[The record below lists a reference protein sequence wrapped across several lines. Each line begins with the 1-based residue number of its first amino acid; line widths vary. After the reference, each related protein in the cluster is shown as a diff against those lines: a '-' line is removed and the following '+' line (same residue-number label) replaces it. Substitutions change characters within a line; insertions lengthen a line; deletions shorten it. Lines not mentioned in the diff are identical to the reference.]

1 MKFYVFL
8 EDQIGER
15 KAKCLGEVLPLS
27 SADERF
33 RRQWKI
39 VQDDDTNTTAEQIGF
54 HSTDAE
60 SVESVSSGHHS
71 TFMEDAQSA
80 NQNRVTWTNLAR
92 ACKRYNL
99 LDRAG
104 AAVATCALQDIGM
117 IDQEN
122 NTFVI
127 DLSKLRR
134 EREQCRKE
142 IQEKEMEN
150 FKLINGLYFDGRKD
164 ATLMM
169 AKAPTGKSFI
179 TTELE
184 EHYVLVGEPGGYY
197 LTHLSPPN
205 GKGRVLA
212 KEIFDSISDTELCRN
227 LMILG
232 SDGTASMTGRF
243 NDCIR
248 AMEELVQKPLQ
259 WAICLLHTNELP
271 LHVFTKLDG
280 TTKSPDSFSGPI
292 GSKLDGSVSEWP
304 VVQFKRIINPNFPEL
319 PQCIVDDLDTDQK
332 YAYQMCTAIMIGSV
346 EPDLQYLEVGPIV
359 HSRGLTLACRI
370 LRFYVSQSKPSTNL
384 KHLVQFCMEVYFPS
398 WFEIKRKHTIVDG
411 AKNFFNIVNH
421 VTKLPN
427 AQICTVALNVLQ
439 RNAYFVHPK
448 MFYWEC

>member
-1 MKFYVFL
+1 MSSDDYAFL
-8 EDQIGER
+8 EDQKGEC

-33 RRQWKI
+33 RRQSKI
-39 VQDDDTNTTAEQIGF
+39 VQDDDTNTTAEQVGF

-71 TFMEDAQSA
+71 TFIEDAQSA
-80 NQNRVTWTNLAR
+80 NQNRVKWTNLAR
-92 ACKRYNL
+92 ACERYNL
-99 LDRAG
+99 SNHAG

-127 DLSKLRR
+127 DRSKLRR
-134 EREQCRKE
+134 ERERCRKE

-164 ATLMM
+164 ATQMM
-169 AKAPTGKSFI
+169 AKAPTGKCFI

-243 NDCIR
+243 NGCIR
-248 AMEELVQKPLQ
+248 AMEELVQRPLQ

-271 LHVFTKLDG
+271 LRHVFTELDG
-280 TTKSPDSFSGPI
+280 TTKSPDSFSSPI

-304 VVQFKRIINPNFPEL
+304 VVQFKRIINPHFP
-319 PQCIVDDLDTDQK
+319 
-332 YAYQMCTAIMIGSV
+332 
-346 EPDLQYLEVGPIV
+346 
-359 HSRGLTLACRI
+359 
-370 LRFYVSQSKPSTNL
+370 
-384 KHLVQFCMEVYFPS
+384 
-398 WFEIKRKHTIVDG
+398 
-411 AKNFFNIVNH
+411 
-421 VTKLPN
+421 
-427 AQICTVALNVLQ
+427 
-439 RNAYFVHPK
+439 
-448 MFYWEC
+448 